1 MVNVY
6 KYAIKHFNS
15 VFFSLYR
22 IFDIV
27 QYSVDAVYIT
37 GALFEDRL
45 GVDAGQLCPQTL
57 YFNGLSCPRQE
68 QLGESGT
75 WRGNQSCERGKSRKF
90 AQAVSHR
97 GCNSPSGSFQR
108 WLGIVESS
116 RGSFLAISCFCGCCR
131 KGARGGE
138 QLEKGCGSEDRR
150 IFAERGQCFLWLP
163 AESPPLMEWSPAGGV
178 SPGRTG
184 TERNHQA

>member
-1 MVNVY
+1 MY

-45 GVDAGQLCPQTL
+45 GVNAGQLCPQTL

-116 RGSFLAISCFCGCCR
+116 RGSFLGHLLFLWLLQERCSRRGT
-131 KGARGGE
+131 AREG
-138 QLEKGCGSEDRR
+138 LW
-150 IFAERGQCFLWLP
+150 ERGQKDICR
-163 AESPPLMEWSPAGGV
+163 E
-178 SPGRTG
+178 RTMLSLV
-184 TERNHQA
+184 TS